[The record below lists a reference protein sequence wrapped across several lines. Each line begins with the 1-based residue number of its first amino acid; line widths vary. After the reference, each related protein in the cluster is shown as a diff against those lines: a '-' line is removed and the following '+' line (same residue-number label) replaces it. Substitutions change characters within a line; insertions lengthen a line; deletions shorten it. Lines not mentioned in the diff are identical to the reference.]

1 LIQASIPVAILAL
14 ILVSAPPPA
23 RAGVPLLAQAGVL
36 QVALRGPAGGVRY
49 LHLDSTGK
57 RRELPAR
64 EAPLTPMGSLW
75 KLFVYAYL
83 VENRIH
89 PQPYVCTGED
99 AGESFCCLPRQ
110 SIDFSDALAKSCGL
124 FFRPERLHITGR
136 EWRTFWED
144 QHPGAHGDC
153 GQACPHP
160 GVHEDC
166 GQACPQS
173 AAPQWLTDL
182 DRLNPELRV
191 PVAELLEV
199 LAAMQQNLSRIE
211 EIQLGLARVTV
222 DGTAGKG
229 VRYLGASIRG
239 KTFTWNRSEDS
250 DNRDCGQACPQPS
263 AHSDCGQA
271 CPQPSSLIGGMAGW
285 LQDGTAL
292 WLMGRGSS
300 GQVLQRWGGILSG
313 LFARHLHDTSSIC
326 VKVDFFDKYPI
337 REVLRLPAGN
347 AEPAGVLEGRF
358 RVRFKNGNPL
368 EFSSNGAI
376 TLERAGKD
384 PLLKGVFRIN
394 DYLARVLEREASA
407 DPPEAAKALVI
418 AARTYLLERGGNLE
432 GCYHIRDSTALQ
444 RVSIHAPGTAARRI
458 GTWTDGIV
466 VGNVPSL
473 QYHRD
478 RDGANVLSWTRAVQW
493 AKGGKYFDEILAA
506 AYPAGRLRVI
516 GYEPCRRMPN
526 AERWLRRQIRDWRVK
541 LARYRGFEEPSPV
554 VVCQSRVRKAYA
566 DYQNRQLYILSFTNS
581 EDRITLA
588 HEYLH
593 LGFQFHPSSTDEQ
606 FVENLARQ
614 LTP

>member
-1 LIQASIPVAILAL
+1 MIQASILVAILAL

-23 RAGVPLLAQAGVL
+23 WAGVPLLAQAGVL
-36 QVALRGPAGGVRY
+36 QVALRSPAGGVRY

-57 RRELPAR
+57 RRELPAM
-64 EAPLTPMGSLW
+64 EIPLTPMGSLW

-136 EWRTFWED
+136 EWRAFWED
-144 QHPGAHGDC
+144 QHPT
-153 GQACPHP
+153 
-160 GVHEDC
+160 
-166 GQACPQS
+166 
-173 AAPQWLTDL
+173 APQWLTDL
-182 DRLNPELRV
+182 KGLTPETRV

-199 LAAMQQNLSRIE
+199 LAVMRQKLSRIE

-250 DNRDCGQACPQPS
+250 DY
-263 AHSDCGQA
+263 
-271 CPQPSSLIGGMAGW
+271 LIGGMAGW

-384 PLLKGVFRIN
+384 TLLKGVFRIN
-394 DYLARVLEREASA
+394 EYLARVLEREASA

-444 RVSIHAPGTAARRI
+444 RVSIHAPGSAARRI
-458 GTWTDGIV
+458 GAWTDGIV

-526 AERWLRRQIRDWRVK
+526 AERWLRRKIRDWRVK

-554 VVCQSRVRKAYA
+554 VVCRSRVRKAYA

-593 LGFQFHPSSTDEQ
+593 LGFQYHPNSTDEQ